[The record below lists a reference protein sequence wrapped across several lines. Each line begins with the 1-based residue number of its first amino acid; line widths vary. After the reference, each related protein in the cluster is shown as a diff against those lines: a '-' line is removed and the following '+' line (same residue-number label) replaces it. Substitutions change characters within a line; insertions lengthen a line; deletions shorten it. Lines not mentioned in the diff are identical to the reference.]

1 MVSKIEPDR
10 YANTGFSIADTP
22 ADLNDHLFQRMME
35 KTGAERLIMGCQ
47 MADTARELVWSGIPK
62 HLPTNERRNLFL
74 ARFYT
79 SPVEH
84 QETTPSST
92 PPQEGRNGSTRAK
105 ASTSSQ
111 PART

>member
-22 ADLNDHLFQRMME
+22 AELNDHLFRRMME

-62 HLPTNERRNLFL
+62 NLPAKERRNLFL
-74 ARFYT
+74 TRFYSKPT
-79 SPVEH
+79 EH
-84 QETTPSST
+84 LPTTPLLPLSEDNNQSPT
-92 PPQEGRNGSTRAK
+92 PSPPT
-105 ASTSSQ
+105 TPQ
-111 PART
+111 PAQT

>member
-62 HLPTNERRNLFL
+62 NLPTNERRNLFL

-79 SPVEH
+79 SAVEH

-92 PPQEGRNGSTRAK
+92 PPKAK
-105 ASTSSQ
+105 SNTPKPRKT
-111 PART
+111 PAPSKR